1 MFFSYNFLQWMPLVR
16 NARSTYSREIPVI
29 LVGCKS
35 DVRNYSSTHIQRE
48 HGESEAEAIKAQY
61 KECSAETH
69 EGVHEL
75 FAAAVRTSLGQQEPE
90 QVTVEHMTTSGQ
102 TANRIQAT
110 TSRNG
115 GTQRSLPPQSIAN
128 TTCSTDND
136 CCLKCCTIF

>member
-1 MFFSYNFLQWMPLVR
+1 MFFSYNLFQWMPLVR
-16 NARSTYSREIPVI
+16 NARSTYRREIPVI

-35 DVRNYSSTHIQRE
+35 DMRNNSSTYIQRE
-48 HGESEAEAIKAQY
+48 YGESAAAAINAQY

-90 QVTVEHMTTSGQ
+90 QVTIEHMTTSGQ

-115 GTQRSLPPQSIAN
+115 GTQRPPPPQSIAN
-128 TTCSTDND
+128 TDND
-136 CCLKCCTIF
+136 LCPKCCTIF